1 MKTQFLRIAGWFGIA
16 TPILS
21 LTLVFVSVAMSPWF
35 SWHANA
41 LSDMG
46 VSATPNPFNFGLIA
60 GGLLYIV
67 FAIGLWKW
75 ISVDSS
81 VATIGKVAL
90 MLGSIALPLIG
101 VINEDFDRLHY
112 IVAATYFLA
121 TPLGYLLIGAV
132 MLKRGEPVPGLLTI
146 AAGIAAILA
155 ITLVPHQKIAM
166 PEILASVIMGSWTFA
181 MGVKLLLDPVRS
193 HA

>member
-1 MKTQFLRIAGWFGIA
+1 MKNQFLRIAGWCGIA

-21 LTLVFVSVAMSPWF
+21 LTLVFVSVALSPWF

-121 TPLGYLLIGAV
+121 TPLGYLLIGTV
-132 MLKRGEPVPGLLTI
+132 MLKRGEQVPGILTI

-155 ITLVPHQKIAM
+155 ITLVPHKKIAV
-166 PEILASVIMGSWTFA
+166 PEILASAIMGSWTFA
-181 MGVKLLLDPVRS
+181 MGVRLLIDPVRS
-193 HA
+193 QT

>member
-1 MKTQFLRIAGWFGIA
+1 MKTQFLRIAGWFDIA

-132 MLKRGEPVPGLLTI
+132 MLKRGEQVPGLLTI

-155 ITLVPHQKIAM
+155 ITLVPHQKIAV

>member
-90 MLGSIALPLIG
+90 MPCLLLSTLAWCASAVAVVLI
-101 VINEDFDRLHY
+101 NHY
-112 IVAATYFLA
+112 ILRI
-121 TPLGYLLIGAV
+121 GY
-132 MLKRGEPVPGLLTI
+132 
-146 AAGIAAILA
+146 
-155 ITLVPHQKIAM
+155 
-166 PEILASVIMGSWTFA
+166 
-181 MGVKLLLDPVRS
+181 
-193 HA
+193 

>member
-1 MKTQFLRIAGWFGIA
+1 MKNQFLRIAGWFGIA

-132 MLKRGEPVPGLLTI
+132 MLKRGEQVPGLLTI

-155 ITLVPHQKIAM
+155 ITLVPHQKIAV

-181 MGVKLLLDPVRS
+181 MGVKLPLDPVRS